1 MLTHYRKENRKIA
14 MGLLSFHKKLTDK
27 SNLLKEINTYETE
40 EGYELFFFTPEGSTN
55 IQGIIGVYW
64 GENQELIIHDVSL
77 NPSYRGD
84 QMGFQMLDELQEKY
98 PDFSIRPT
106 EITPSISRKMGRSK
120 QEERVNMVTEINI
133 KLDIFEG
140 PLDLLLH
147 LIQQMEIDIYDIPIA
162 TITEQYM
169 SYIHTMKTLELAV
182 AGEYLVMAATL
193 MAIKS
198 KTLLP
203 VQEAIIEDEYWE
215 EDPRDELVNQLLE
228 YRKYKYAAEQLTEKA
243 QERSLY
249 YTKEPVAVDDL
260 IGQEKPLKRGQV
272 KKIDLFHAMEKILE
286 RKKFSEKVEK
296 TITPDDT
303 TIEERIIFI
312 EERLK
317 QHHKGC
323 SFESFFET
331 PSKTEVVTTFMALLE
346 MMKNGQIV
354 AQQERNYETI
364 MLYLAVGDTKDDKI
378 K

>member
-1 MLTHYRKENRKIA
+1 MN
-14 MGLLSFHKKLTDK
+14 
-27 SNLLKEINTYETE
+27 
-40 EGYELFFFTPEGSTN
+40 
-55 IQGIIGVYW
+55 
-64 GENQELIIHDVSL
+64 DV
-77 NPSYRGD
+77 
-84 QMGFQMLDELQEKY
+84 
-98 PDFSIRPT
+98 T
-106 EITPSISRKMGRSK
+106 A
-120 QEERVNMVTEINI
+120 INI

-203 VQEAIIEDEYWE
+203 VQELIVEEEYWE
-215 EDPRDELVNQLLE
+215 EDPREELVNQLLE

-249 YTKEPVAVDDL
+249 YTKEPVSVDDL
-260 IGQEKPLKRGQV
+260 IKEEKPLKRGQV
-272 KKIDLFHAMEKILE
+272 KKIDLFRAMEKILE

-296 TITPDDT
+296 TIAPDDT
-303 TIEERIIFI
+303 TIEERITFI

-317 QHHKGC
+317 KNVKGC
-323 SFESFFET
+323 SFDSFFDVPT
-331 PSKTEVVTTFMALLE
+331 KTEVVTTFMALLE
-346 MMKNGQIV
+346 MMKNGQII
-354 AQQERNYETI
+354 AQQAGNYESI
-364 MLYLAVGDTKDDKI
+364 MLYLAVGDTENDQI

>member
-106 EITPSISRKMGRSK
+106 EITRPYLA
-120 QEERVNMVTEINI
+120 IN
-133 KLDIFEG
+133 LDIFEG

-303 TIEERIIFI
+303 TIEERIIVI

-354 AQQERNYETI
+354 AQQEGNYETI

>member
-1 MLTHYRKENRKIA
+1 
-14 MGLLSFHKKLTDK
+14 
-27 SNLLKEINTYETE
+27 
-40 EGYELFFFTPEGSTN
+40 
-55 IQGIIGVYW
+55 
-64 GENQELIIHDVSL
+64 
-77 NPSYRGD
+77 
-84 QMGFQMLDELQEKY
+84 
-98 PDFSIRPT
+98 
-106 EITPSISRKMGRSK
+106 MGRSK

-272 KKIDLFHAMEKILE
+272 KKIDLFRAMEKILE

-354 AQQERNYETI
+354 AQQEGNYETI